1 MNPLV
6 YDRSTTIICLF
17 DFRRLYEYHLPR
29 VESRDGVSIYK
40 MTNQAPLGSMI
51 RSMFDLPHQGSAP
64 WCFEKQMVPFT
75 TNMAY
80 FYPCWKFLDIHGDF
94 LLMLRP
100 GRERRLPNL
109 ESLFIMG
116 VMLPLPKLLLSLS
129 VPKPRELIIPLLIE
143 GNLVLLYEHQ
153 SLKPPGFPCLQSLT
167 DFAVSLASGRFPS
180 LTTCSAQQQE

>member
-29 VESRDGVSIYK
+29 EESRDGVSIYK

-64 WCFEKQMVPFT
+64 WCFKKQMVPFT
-75 TNMAY
+75 TNMPY
-80 FYPCWKFLDIHGDF
+80 LYPCWTFLDIHGDF
-94 LLMLRP
+94 LLI
-100 GRERRLPNL
+100 LPNL

-129 VPKPRELIIPLLIE
+129 APKPRELIISLLIG
-143 GNLVLLYEHQ
+143 GNLVLFYEHQ
-153 SLKPPGFPCLQSLT
+153 R
-167 DFAVSLASGRFPS
+167 LAFHV
-180 LTTCSAQQQE
+180 CSR